1 MKAPLCFHLI
11 NNFLIDILQWCAR
24 AICHPTNQP
33 VIRHR
38 KQQRHLLI
46 YRRTTSATSNHQRQ
60 PRGNVRITQICRK
73 KDKEF
78 INASHAMTSKWLE
91 PIMVPRS
98 WCTFFAQTLGPL
110 KLWESDF
117 YWFQNPAIVGF
128 MLKFLC
134 CLFCEGADFT
144 YLVIV
149 SIVPSL
155 TNDFSK
161 YFPHSLTGCRIHRHF
176 ESYVGRRVEI
186 LFTPKLEFKA
196 YNISLWNQNHHFSEG
211 CRMLSFYESST
222 MFANRLFLWY
232 KLSDICGGKNCML
245 SMLKWCFNWR
255 YHSAMCHT
263 S

>member
-1 MKAPLCFHLI
+1 MYFHLR

-46 YRRTTSATSNHQRQ
+46 YRRTTSATSNHQR
-60 PRGNVRITQICRK
+60 RGNVRITQICRK

-98 WCTFFAQTLGPL
+98 WCTFFAQTLGSAKVMRIGL
-110 KLWESDF
+110 LLVSKSRHCGV
-117 YWFQNPAIVGF
+117 YV
-128 MLKFLC
+128 KFPC
-134 CLFCEGADFT
+134 CLFCEGADFI
-144 YLVIV
+144 YLEIV

-176 ESYVGRRVEI
+176 ESYYVGRRVEI

-222 MFANRLFLWY
+222 VHHV
-232 KLSDICGGKNCML
+232 C
-245 SMLKWCFNWR
+245 
-255 YHSAMCHT
+255 
-263 S
+263 